1 MGFEFLSHRVGW
13 LISNVAPRLS
23 QTTCRSR
30 CASRST
36 PTRDGVAFALADGA
50 ILFVDAHGPDVF
62 VAPEFLEAQGRMP
75 GILLE
80 QPAGPASRLTGD
92 GIEAGTAVQPRSR
105 EMLRR
110 SAPALGRTPTERF
123 LGPEG
128 RWKLASYEVAGTV
141 GWLVILSRRDNGH
154 FPRPFRTN
162 CLANVFQPPC
172 GWLISGVAPRRAV
185 RDRGFATSEANH
197 LKRSVCA
204 QSSFNMLLVDDGV
217 RFEKFNQQCLD
228 LLPEG
233 YVFNANPRG

>member
-1 MGFEFLSHRVGW
+1 MRADPCPH
-13 LISNVAPRLS
+13 
-23 QTTCRSR
+23 
-30 CASRST
+30 
-36 PTRDGVAFALADGA
+36 DGVALALTDSA

-185 RDRGFATSEANH
+185 RDRGFAAAESEEFLVNG
-197 LKRSVCA
+197 KRSWFSHALNDAKRLLEESSCSFLLRLGVARNA
-204 QSSFNMLLVDDGV
+204 Q
-217 RFEKFNQQCLD
+217 
-228 LLPEG
+228 
-233 YVFNANPRG
+233 